1 MSDSLDSLLYEHMLM
16 QRHVVHSTGP
26 YGRQAHLDR
35 SATLLLAR
43 LKAEGPMTVA
53 QLSEAFG
60 LDISTVHRQLAAA
73 IKHGLIEKVRDPD
86 GGAAW
91 LHQASDEGKARL
103 EEEFGARH
111 ETFAD
116 ITSDWNDDDV
126 RTFAELMR
134 RFNEQVEERRGQ
146 PWPRKNDDGASGLL
160 EVLSEHDK
168 DSARAT

>member
-1 MSDSLDSLLYEHMLM
+1 MSDPLNSLLYEHMLM

-73 IKHGLIEKVRDPD
+73 TKHGLIEKVRDPE

-91 LHQASDEGKARL
+91 LHQPSEEGNARL
-103 EEEFGARH
+103 EEEFEARH
-111 ETFAD
+111 TTFAA
-116 ITSDWNDDDV
+116 ITSGWTDDDV

-134 RFNEQVEERRGQ
+134 RFNEKVEDQRGQ
-146 PWPRKNDDGASGLL
+146 PWPRRVTLPADPQQ
-160 EVLSEHDK
+160 
-168 DSARAT
+168 T

>member
-16 QRHVVHSTGP
+16 QRHVVHSTVP

>member
-160 EVLSEHDK
+160 
-168 DSARAT
+168 